1 MTRDEY
7 LQKTE
12 LLKRYAKAYYVHDN
26 PEVTDEEYDRLYH
39 ELLDAEAV
47 HPDWIDPDSP
57 TRRVGGEVIDAF
69 NKAKH
74 LERMW
79 SLEDLFNTA
88 ELEAWVERANKQG
101 RVEAF
106 VCEPKFD
113 GASLNLIYEAG
124 RLKQAI
130 TRGDGETGEDVTHNV
145 RTIGSIPMMIEEKS
159 LIEIRGEVV
168 IAKEDFEAINDERA
182 ANGEQLFANPRNAAA
197 GSLRQLDSTVTAK
210 RKLTFY
216 PWGIGHNE
224 TGYKSNF
231 ELMEYVYSLGFKHP
245 PHVVRCKDVAEIEQA
260 YEEIKAMRD
269 SISMMLD
276 GMVIKVDSI
285 PLQKELGFTV
295 KNPRWA
301 SAYKFPAVEK
311 STTIRDIV
319 LQVGRTGVVT
329 PVANVEPV
337 NIEGGVVERA
347 TLHNFDEIERKDI
360 RIGDKVIIIRSGDV
374 IPKIIKVQESF
385 RTGNEIKPERPTEC
399 PECHSELLDE
409 GALIKCQ
416 NLACPARVVNA
427 VIHFASKKCLNIDGL
442 GDKIVETFYKEGMVT
457 DLEDLFHLDAERML
471 ALEGFKEKKV
481 QNLLDAIEKSK
492 GVDCWRFING
502 LGIEHIGEVA
512 SKKLCEAFGLAFVDA
527 DHDALLALEGFGSE
541 MAESVL
547 EFSRVNR
554 ERIARLAERVQPTV
568 AVKEVNH
575 DSAIAGKTFVITGTL
590 SRPRDEFKSLIEAN
604 GGKVTGSVSKK
615 TDYLL
620 AGEEAGSKLEKAQS
634 LGVHVLAEADF
645 LTLLG
650 TGS

>member
-1 MTRDEY
+1 MTMTRDEY
-7 LQKTE
+7 LQKTK
-12 LLKRYAKAYYVHDN
+12 LLKDYAKAYYVHDN

-39 ELLDAEAV
+39 ELLDAETA
-47 HPDWIDPDSP
+47 HPEWIDPDSP
-57 TRRVGGEVIDAF
+57 TQRVGGEVIDAF
-69 NKAKH
+69 NKATH

-101 RVEAF
+101 RVDAF

-113 GASLNLIYEAG
+113 GASLNLIYENG

-130 TRGDGETGEDVTHNV
+130 TRGDGEVGEDVTHNV
-145 RTIGSIPMMIEEKS
+145 KTIASIPKSIAETS

-168 IAKEDFEAINDERA
+168 IAKEDFEALNDERA
-182 ANGEQLFANPRNAAA
+182 ENGEALFANPRNAAA
-197 GSLRQLDSTVTAK
+197 GSLRQLDSRITAK

-224 TGYKSNF
+224 TAYRSNF
-231 ELMEYVYSLGFKHP
+231 ELMEYVYSLGFNHP
-245 PHVVRCKDVAEIEQA
+245 PHVVRCQDVSEIEQA
-260 YEEIKAMRD
+260 YEEIKEMRNE
-269 SISMMLD
+269 ISMMLD

-285 PLQKELGFTV
+285 PLQRELGFTV

-337 NIEGGVVERA
+337 NIEGVVVERA

-360 RIGDKVIIIRSGDV
+360 RIGDRVIIIRSGDV

-385 RTGNEIKPERPTEC
+385 RNGNEIRPERPTTC
-399 PECHSELLDE
+399 PECGSELLDE

-416 NLACPARVVNA
+416 NLACSARVVNA

-442 GDKIVETFYKEGMVT
+442 GEKIVETFYKEGMVR

-481 QNLLDAIEKSK
+481 DNLLDAIEKAK
-492 GVDCWRFING
+492 GVACWRFING
-502 LGIEHIGEVA
+502 LGIEHVGEVA
-512 SKKLCEAFGLAFVDA
+512 SKKLCESFGLGFVDA
-527 DHDALLALEGFGSE
+527 DYDALIALEGFGSE

-547 EFSRVNR
+547 EFSRVNK
-554 ERIARLAERVQPTV
+554 ERIERLVALVVPTV
-568 AVKEVNH
+568 EVKSVNT

-590 SRPRDEFKSLIEAN
+590 SRARDEFKTLIEQN

-620 AGEEAGSKLEKAQS
+620 AGEEAGSKLDKALA
-634 LGVHVLAEADF
+634 LGVPVLSEEALAE
-645 LTLLG
+645 LLNP
-650 TGS
+650 